1 MILQGLKPIIFDRL
15 KPYDGRW
22 VKELPLVLW
31 ALLTTPSRAT
41 GHTPFSL
48 VYGSVAMLPT
58 EVEHKSFRVQ
68 HLNEERLDD
77 SRDDDLTKLEEL
89 HEAVVM
95 QSTKHQQAMR
105 QYHTRNVSSYNFQVG
120 DFML

>member
-1 MILQGLKPIIFDRL
+1 
-15 KPYDGRW
+15 
-22 VKELPLVLW
+22 
-31 ALLTTPSRAT
+31 
-41 GHTPFSL
+41 
-48 VYGSVAMLPT
+48 MLPT

-68 HLNEERLDD
+68 HLHEERLDD

-105 QYHTRNVSSYNFQVG
+105 QYHTRNVSSHSF
-120 DFML
+120 